1 MLTQISHGYTN
12 MFFIEFLL
20 IFVHCGLWFSV
31 QSVLPRN
38 YNKHRREDDTAV
50 EELEGASNHFKA
62 LFSSLQNSKI
72 LQDSP
77 SHRIFQYIHEV
88 LNIAK

>member
-1 MLTQISHGYTN
+1 M
-12 MFFIEFLL
+12 
-20 IFVHCGLWFSV
+20 

-62 LFSSLQNSKI
+62 LFSSFQNFKT

-77 SHRIFQYIHEV
+77 SHRVFQYRHEV
-88 LNIAK
+88 LNVAK